1 MKNKKYFVKFE
12 FYDSSDLIIK
22 YLYNDNKQIKLF
34 YDLKD
39 LEIELKSFC
48 DNFNTQKIEELY
60 NAAKLRKNKCNKE
73 EIKVEQFRLRGDG
86 QKVTNMFTISN
97 APMYD
102 YKYTIMT
109 KV

>member
-1 MKNKKYFVKFE
+1 MKKKKYFVKFE
-12 FYDSSDLIIK
+12 FYDSAKPTIK
-22 YLYNDNKQIKLF
+22 YLYDNKQIKLF

-39 LEIELKSFC
+39 LEVELKLFC

-60 NAAKLRKNKCNKE
+60 NAAKSRKDKCNKE
-73 EIKVEQFRLRGDG
+73 EITVEQFRLRGDG
-86 QKVTNMFTISN
+86 QKVTNMFCISN

-109 KV
+109 KI